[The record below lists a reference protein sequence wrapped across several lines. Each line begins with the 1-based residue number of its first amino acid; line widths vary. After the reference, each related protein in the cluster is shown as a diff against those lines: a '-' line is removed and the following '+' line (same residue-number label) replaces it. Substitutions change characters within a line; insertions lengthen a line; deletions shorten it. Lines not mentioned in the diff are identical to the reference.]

1 MPQHSLWSAWSP
13 VTGVTARPHSGN
25 AFHHRL
31 LVLGNRVMLQRTEHT
46 GKRVAAIEAEVR
58 QANAIRTGEEH

>member
-1 MPQHSLWSAWSP
+1 
-13 VTGVTARPHSGN
+13 
-25 AFHHRL
+25 
-31 LVLGNRVMLQRTEHT
+31 MLQRTEHT